1 MATNY
6 SRFMMRPPMK
16 GQLAQRLLGA
26 RDRTSGVAVTVR
38 KSAAPEV
45 FFRRALAARNTLTQ
59 PGMDPYPLGA
69 HDGLSGLGALGA
81 MNAKYTLVL
90 DVGFN
95 EAWSNDDY
103 FNAPE
108 WMKRHGYE
116 GPVSET
122 VLNRANQK
130 AVELK
135 NAADMG
141 NTAAEQQ
148 LNLLLGTLSAQA
160 DAMDKHTKTRGAFG
174 YGEAGDKRRAQIA
187 NAINRAIKAIANF
200 QVPAA
205 PQPPAPPPQTYQP
218 PPQTYQ
224 PPPQTYQPPP
234 RDFSFRRERGG
245 GGGAGG
251 GAGDGGGGS
260 AGGGGVDAPMSTSTG
275 ASTGVSTPPKR
286 GIPKAALALGA
297 IAVLGVGVWLVKR
310 KKK

>member
-81 MNAKYTLVL
+81 MSSKYPLVL

-160 DAMDKHTKTRGAFG
+160 DAMDKVTKTFNIFGG
-174 YGEAGDKRRAQIA
+174 YGEAGDKRRAQIG
-187 NAINRAIKAIANF
+187 NAINKAIRAIANF

-224 PPPQTYQPPP
+224 PPPGG
-234 RDFSFRRERGG
+234 FGFRRERGG
-245 GGGAGG
+245 G
-251 GAGDGGGGS
+251 D
-260 AGGGGVDAPMSTSTG
+260 VSTSTG

-297 IAVLGVGVWLVKR
+297 IAVLGAGVWLVRR